1 VEIINADAMQ
11 IYSGLDVLT
20 NKVTVDE
27 QKGVPHHLLGTVS
40 SDMEFTARDFRD
52 FTVPLIEEIVSRNHI
67 PVLVGGTHYYIQA
80 VVSKFLL
87 DDAAEDTEECCAD
100 VASGI

>member
-1 VEIINADAMQ
+1 VIDLFQ
-11 IYSGLDVLT
+11 
-20 NKVTVDE
+20 
-27 QKGVPHHLLGTVS
+27 
-40 SDMEFTARDFRD
+40 
-52 FTVPLIEEIVSRNHI
+52 LIEEIVSRNHI

>member
-1 VEIINADAMQ
+1 
-11 IYSGLDVLT
+11 
-20 NKVTVDE
+20 
-27 QKGVPHHLLGTVS
+27 
-40 SDMEFTARDFRD
+40 MEFTARDFRD